1 MQGGGGGGVGGGCI
15 SNLYNAAPPPRPVA
29 QPPASFSFVSTRP
42 GSFVSFPM
50 EIKKI
55 EERSEINGGGRGAFA
70 DAPRGGG
77 GGGHLWWPPP
87 PHPPPQFYLTFI
99 IYNES
104 KFSTLFFFLFLKERE
119 KKVKW
124 KLVFPE
130 NKGKLS

>member
-1 MQGGGGGGVGGGCI
+1 MLSKTADPPPGTPLTSLMWGFFYIKRGEGCSIPPPFPWGGKVEGGGGGSGHLI
-15 SNLYNAAPPPRPVA
+15 ILMAASPPP
-29 QPPASFSFVSTRP
+29 ST
-42 GSFVSFPM
+42 
-50 EIKKI
+50 
-55 EERSEINGGGRGAFA
+55 
-70 DAPRGGG
+70 
-77 GGGHLWWPPP
+77 
-87 PHPPPQFYLTFI
+87 PPQFYLTFI